1 MTDSVLGPDEILVER
16 PFTDP
21 EFTRREAEVMRAML
35 AREREYA
42 QAWRGDHGRRA
53 GGRIVRDHDDDKRRH
68 FLVVPDTR
76 ALVEASGLTAIGFF
90 GRVRDDVDHAVLF
103 ELEDELVG
111 PMSDGS
117 AFGLLSYYDV
127 EFVKGAYG
135 NLVLFSTPD
144 GPKEWSA
151 DVVHRRAVEVSPEH
165 YFEVRLHRGLVAGG
179 LLDGGELAIAST
191 KYLDFTGQTTWHCVR
206 RWPAP

>member
-1 MTDSVLGPDEILVER
+1 MVDTVIGPDEILVRR

-35 AREREYA
+35 TREREYA
-42 QAWRGDHGRRA
+42 QAWRGRHA
-53 GGRIVRDHDDDKRRH
+53 GEQIVRDHDDDNHRH
-68 FLVVPDTR
+68 FLVVPDTH
-76 ALVEASGLTAIGFF
+76 ALLEASDLTAIGFF

-103 ELEDELVG
+103 ELEDELVDR
-111 PMSDGS
+111 MSDGN

-144 GPKEWSA
+144 GPKKWSTDA
-151 DVVHRRAVEVSPEH
+151 VHRRAVAVSPEH
-165 YFEVRLHRGLVAGG
+165 YFDDRLHRGSVAGG

-191 KYLDFTGQTTWHCVR
+191 RYLDFTGPTTWQGVR

>member
-1 MTDSVLGPDEILVER
+1 
-16 PFTDP
+16 
-21 EFTRREAEVMRAML
+21 ML
-35 AREREYA
+35 TREREYA
-42 QAWRGDHGRRA
+42 QAWRDRAARRQ
-53 GGRIVRDHDDDKRRH
+53 IVRDHDDDKRRH

-76 ALVEASGLTAIGFF
+76 ALVEASGLTAVDFF

-111 PMSDGS
+111 RMGDGS
-117 AFGLLSYYDV
+117 EFGLLSYYDV

-135 NLVLFSTPD
+135 NLVLFSTHD
-144 GPKEWSA
+144 GPKQWSA

-179 LLDGGELAIAST
+179 LLDGGDLAIAST
-191 KYLDFTGQTTWHCVR
+191 KYLDFTGQTTWQCVR